1 MMGHEATPAA
11 AQTMRRKQQ
20 HNPPGTAPHAAVS
33 SLPRGEPR
41 DLDDSSSGV
50 SLPLWCFGALISEA
64 VKPRVRR
71 PRHQLCS
78 RAEACFKSCG
88 GPALMGAVGRRQPPA
103 PEADESRRF
112 KKHFLLV
119 SGQ

>member
-1 MMGHEATPAA
+1 MGIQREGYQTVQSAGKTQKTCRWHIWSVAVAA
-11 AQTMRRKQQ
+11 
-20 HNPPGTAPHAAVS
+20 
-33 SLPRGEPR
+33 E

-50 SLPLWCFGALISEA
+50 SLRLWCFGALISEA
-64 VKPRVRR
+64 VKTRLRR

-78 RAEACFKSCG
+78 RAEACFKSYG
-88 GPALMGAVGRRQPPA
+88 APVLMGAVGRRQPAA